1 MSPTPVVSARV
12 AANRRNA
19 ARSTGPKT
27 PEGKVRARA
36 NAIKHGLTG
45 AGVALPGED
54 QAAIEA
60 EFLQAQED
68 FAPTTALG
76 MKLVRR
82 AALLGVRLDRCERHA
97 NAVAARRD
105 RHAAA
110 NLQRVRAEHVERM
123 LDAIETNPR
132 PYRRALLNSPEGVDR
147 LTAELSMLIEELVG
161 PTLNWT
167 NAHHTRLDALFGYR
181 VTDIPFG
188 RPTQFSRAL
197 LGDWAT
203 IGEEEVGDTPDEERP
218 DWALT
223 RLLEAIDAELEAL
236 AKHRATLDHDA
247 LAADQSAAVDLAP
260 IEVDRAAE
268 LARRYEAATARELS
282 RTIRDIH
289 LVEAMAAEEPD
300 EVAEPDPSADP
311 EPSAVVP
318 EPSRNSFSENEISPT
333 ASFGA
338 TLPASQPAAAEAVV
352 EPATG
357 PAAAGSGDPETAP
370 GGEGGPTPP
379 PAAG

>member
-1 MSPTPVVSARV
+1 MTATPVISARV

-19 ARSTGPKT
+19 AKSTGPKT
-27 PEGKVRARA
+27 PEGKARARA

-54 QAAIEA
+54 AAAIEA

-76 MKLVRR
+76 RKLVRR

-97 NAVAARRD
+97 NAVAARRE

-110 NLQRVRAEHVERM
+110 NLRHARVEQADRM
-123 LDAIETNPR
+123 LDVIESSPR

-147 LTAELSMLIEELVG
+147 LSAEQNMLIDELVG

-167 NAHHTRLDALFGYR
+167 YTHHTRLDALFGYKHG
-181 VTDIPFG
+181 DIPLG
-188 RPTQFSRAL
+188 RPTRFSRAL

-203 IGEEEVGDTPDEERP
+203 IGEEELGDTPDEERP

-223 RLLEAIDAELEAL
+223 KLVEAIDAELEAL
-236 AKHRATLDHDA
+236 AAHRATLDHAA
-247 LAADQSAAVDLAP
+247 LAADESAAVDLAP
-260 IEVDRAAE
+260 IEIDRAAE

-282 RTIRDIH
+282 RTIRDIL
-289 LVEAMAAEEPD
+289 LVEAMAAE
-300 EVAEPDPSADP
+300 AEPEP
-311 EPSAVVP
+311 EAAPAPVS
-318 EPSRNSFSENEISPT
+318 NSFSDNEIDPM
-333 ASFGA
+333 ASFCK
-338 TLPASQPAAAEAVV
+338 TPLPAAAPEPTDATIAVGGV
-352 EPATG
+352 PTAD
-357 PAAAGSGDPETAP
+357 AAAGGEVGPAP
-370 GGEGGPTPP
+370 
-379 PAAG
+379 AGRPGSSAGADRP

>member
-1 MSPTPVVSARV
+1 MTATPVVSARV

-19 ARSTGPKT
+19 AKSTGPKT
-27 PEGKVRARA
+27 PEGKARARA

-76 MKLVRR
+76 RKLVYR

-110 NLQRVRAEHVERM
+110 NHRRAHAEQADRF

-132 PYRRALLNSPEGVDR
+132 PYRRALLGTPAGIDR
-147 LTAELSMLIEELVG
+147 LTDSLSMLIDELVG
-161 PTLNWT
+161 PTFNWT
-167 NAHHTRLDALFGYR
+167 HAHHVRLDALFGYR
-181 VTDIPFG
+181 HGDLPLG
-188 RPTQFSRAL
+188 RPTRFSRAL

-203 IGEEEVGDTPDEERP
+203 VGDEEVGDTPEDERP
-218 DWALT
+218 GWALT
-223 RLLEAIDAELEAL
+223 KLLEAIDAELEAL
-236 AKHRATLDHDA
+236 AAHRATLDHAA
-247 LAADQSAAVDLAP
+247 LAADQLAAVDLAP
-260 IEVDRAAE
+260 IEIDRAAE

-282 RTIRDIH
+282 RTIRDIL
-289 LVEAMAAEEPD
+289 LVEAMAAEA
-300 EVAEPDPSADP
+300 EVEAEPDAAP
-311 EPSAVVP
+311 ETDC
-318 EPSRNSFSENEISPT
+318 NSFSDNEISPM
-333 ASFGA
+333 ASFGK
-338 TLPASQPAAAEAVV
+338 
-352 EPATG
+352 
-357 PAAAGSGDPETAP
+357 
-370 GGEGGPTPP
+370 TPLP
-379 PAAG
+379 PAADAAVAAAPGVAPAAEGAETPISRGLAARGGESSQHPARE